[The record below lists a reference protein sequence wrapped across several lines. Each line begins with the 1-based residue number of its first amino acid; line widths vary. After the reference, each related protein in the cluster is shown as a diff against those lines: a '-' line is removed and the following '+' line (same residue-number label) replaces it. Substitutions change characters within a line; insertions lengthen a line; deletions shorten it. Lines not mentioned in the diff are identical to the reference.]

1 MVEDNLP
8 CRGGVL
14 LSVVASRLRV
24 GQGLGMLVRV
34 VVQIGLDEH
43 RRNAAEGAQD
53 QGVGADGR
61 EVSHGVARAH
71 GPLRAAEEAAPSGAR
86 EERLE
91 EPLYAGLDQGIGREG
106 WRQDDRRGEHLGH
119 DPQHALGLAEQEGRA
134 LLAAAALG
142 QA

>member
-61 EVSHGVARAH
+61 EVSHGVAELSLLLPRH
-71 GPLRAAEEAAPSGAR
+71 SWLWRPP
-86 EERLE
+86 RLC
-91 EPLYAGLDQGIGREG
+91 GR
-106 WRQDDRRGEHLGH
+106 WFNL
-119 DPQHALGLAEQEGRA
+119 QHR
-134 LLAAAALG
+134 
-142 QA
+142 